1 MKITAIIAAAGSGTR
16 MGADKNKVLLT
27 ACGKP
32 VLWHTLAAFCGCGA
46 IDGIILVTRG
56 CDIPECAE
64 IAKQF
69 EKPITVIP
77 GGKTRQESVF
87 LGLKAADGADI
98 AVIHDGARA
107 LVTAEIIENTVGSAI
122 KYGAAA
128 AGVPSKDSLKK
139 VGADGFIAATIDR
152 ESAYMIQTPQV
163 FDYKSILSAH
173 QSAER
178 DGFSATDDCAL
189 YEKYIGRIK
198 VTPGSYENI
207 KLTTPCDMLF
217 AEEILRNI
225 KKEN

>member
-1 MKITAIIAAAGSGTR
+1 MKITAIIAAAGCGRR

-27 ACGKP
+27 ACGKT
-32 VLWHTLAAFCGCGA
+32 VLEHTLTAFSGCIK

-56 CDIPECAE
+56 CDIHECE
-64 IAKQF
+64 NLAKHF
-69 EKPITVIP
+69 AKPITVIP

-107 LVTAEIIENTVGSAI
+107 LITEAIIENTISDAV

-128 AGVPSKDSLKK
+128 AGVPSKDSLKQ
-139 VGADGFIAATIDR
+139 VSADGFIAATIDR
-152 ESAYMIQTPQV
+152 ESAYLIQTPQV

-217 AEEILRNI
+217 AEEILRNSE
-225 KKEN
+225 KEN

>member
-27 ACGKP
+27 AGGKP
-32 VLWHTLAAFCGCGA
+32 VLWHTLAAFSCCGK
-46 IDGIILVTRG
+46 IDEIILVTRK
-56 CDIPECAE
+56 CDMPECAKL
-64 IAKQF
+64 AKQF
-69 EKPITVIP
+69 AKPITVIS

-87 LGLKAADGADI
+87 LGLKAAQGSDI
-98 AVIHDGARA
+98 AVIHDGARV
-107 LVTAEIIENTVGSAI
+107 LVTVQIIESTIADAA

-139 VGADGFIAATIDR
+139 VSADGFITATIDR
-152 ESAYMIQTPQV
+152 ESAYQIQTPQV
-163 FDYKSILSAH
+163 FDYQSILSAH
-173 QSAER
+173 QSAEK

-207 KLTTPCDMLF
+207 KLTTPGDMLF
-217 AEEILRNI
+217 AEEILN